1 MDPLKRIGLSREQ
14 VAALT
19 GAKLEQPA
27 KPKKFATH
35 IVKPDDTAGLVR
47 KLHRYGMTTRE
58 IVRELRITADTV
70 RRILADK

>member
-27 KPKKFATH
+27 KPQKSLKH
-35 IVKPDDTAGLVR
+35 IVKPDDTAALVR
-47 KLHRYGMTTRE
+47 KLHQHGMTTRE
-58 IVRELRITADTV
+58 IVRELRLTTETV
-70 RRILADK
+70 NRLLSQ

>member
-1 MDPLKRIGLSREQ
+1 MEALRRVGLTREQ

-27 KPKKFATH
+27 KPKKLVSH
-35 IVKPDDTAGLVR
+35 IVRPDDTAALVR
-47 KLHRYGMTTRE
+47 KLHQHGMTTRE